1 MEDCMAGKRRLAEG
15 FSACRGAVAALGD
28 ETRAQIVL
36 SLLEGAEGGMRACEL
51 AESVHLSRP
60 AVSHQLRVL
69 EEAGMVGMRC
79 EGTKLYYYMR
89 ANVQLWG
96 ELSALFSEIYD
107 TVRRAEEEGYPSPCR
122 AGGKEE
128 G

>member
-1 MEDCMAGKRRLAEG
+1 MEDCMAGK
-15 FSACRGAVAALGD
+15 
-28 ETRAQIVL
+28 
-36 SLLEGAEGGMRACEL
+36 
-51 AESVHLSRP
+51 
-60 AVSHQLRVL
+60 
-69 EEAGMVGMRC
+69 RC